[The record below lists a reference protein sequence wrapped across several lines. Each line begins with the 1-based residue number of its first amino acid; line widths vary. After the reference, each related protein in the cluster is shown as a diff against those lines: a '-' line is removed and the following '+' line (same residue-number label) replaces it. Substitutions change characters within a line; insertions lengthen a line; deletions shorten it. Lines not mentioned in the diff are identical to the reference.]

1 MAIALNTL
9 VAECGRYLD
18 AARIA
23 DYCPNGLQV
32 EGRAEVRRIV
42 SGVTA
47 SQALLD
53 AAVEAQADVV
63 LVHHGYFW
71 KNENPCI
78 TGIKQRRLK
87 TLLSH
92 EISLLA
98 YHLPLDLHPEVGNN
112 VQLARRLGLQVE
124 GPLEPGNPRSV
135 GLLGSLS
142 EPLAP
147 AAFAAQVAAVLGR
160 EPLLVPGCGPIRRV
174 AWCTGAAQG
183 YIEQAIAAG
192 ADAYLSGEVSEST
205 VHSARESGISFLA
218 AGHHATERYGVQAL
232 GEYLAQRFAVE
243 HRFIDCDNPV

>member
-9 VAECGRYLD
+9 VAECDRYLD

-71 KNENPCI
+71 KNENPCV

-92 EISLLA
+92 DISLLA

-135 GLLGSLS
+135 GLLGSLA

-147 AAFAAQVAAVLGR
+147 AAFAARVAAVLGR
-160 EPLLVPGCGPIRRV
+160 EPLLVPGCGQIRRV

-183 YIEQAIAAG
+183 YIEQAIAVG
-192 ADAYLSGEVSEST
+192 VDAYLSGEVSEST
-205 VHSARESGISFLA
+205 VHCARESGISFLA

-232 GEYLAQRFAVE
+232 GEYLAQRFGLE